1 FVRRDFDSLF
11 GRFWEPTTNIYTITT
26 ITNNQFRRQT
36 IERIITQPDIVFSA
50 GDLVT
55 PPTTAPLIIP
65 TVAREVPRWNTNDIV
80 PGPVGLF
87 GPGTTEPTIS
97 FTFDKVAPILIND
110 LGPAFVDD
118 A

>member
-1 FVRRDFDSLF
+1 
-11 GRFWEPTTNIYTITT
+11 
-26 ITNNQFRRQT
+26 
-36 IERIITQPDIVFSA
+36 IVFSA

-55 PPTTAPLIIP
+55 PPTTPPLIIP

-80 PGPVGLF
+80 PGSVGLF

-110 LGPAFVDD
+110 LGPAFVDEASAFLVFVWGSFD
-118 A
+118 GTTNAPIVYPIGTSIYDLENQLVIQ